1 MLLFPVII
9 LIAWII
15 VIGLNI
21 LINVPVYNFEIW
33 YIVVAVVVSTI
44 VEIAI
49 DGITATIVRL
59 LPNKWF
65 NPFSKRFRVFKWEKN
80 FYQKIGIKK
89 WKDLVPEL
97 GHFTKFRKNK
107 ISEPTNNEYIK
118 RYLMEACYGRVGHF
132 ASFFTGFLVIFI
144 YPLKYWACFG
154 LPVALVNILLNSLS
168 WMILRYNTPKL
179 MAVYRYNEKLN
190 SAKQS

>member
-1 MLLFPVII
+1 MILFPVLIV
-9 LIAWII
+9 IAWFII
-15 VIGLNI
+15 IGLNI
-21 LINVPVYNFEIW
+21 LINVPKFGFEIW
-33 YIVVAVVVSTI
+33 YVVVAVVVSTI
-44 VEIAI
+44 LIITI

-65 NPFSKRFRVFKWEKN
+65 NPFSKRFKVYKWEKN

-107 ISEPTNNEYIK
+107 IQDPTNNEYIK
-118 RYLMEACYGRVGHF
+118 RFLMEACYGRVGHF
-132 ASFFTGFLVIFI
+132 TSFFTGFLVIFI
-144 YPLKYWACFG
+144 FPLKYCLCFG
-154 LPVALVNILLNSLS
+154 IPVAIVNVLLNSMS

-179 MAVYRYNEKLN
+179 MSLYQYNQRQQQ
-190 SAKQS
+190 KQTI